1 MLRIIFCCF
10 IPLLLSY
17 SATLAQN
24 SEELL
29 RSGKLLYQVNCARC
43 HGMLGDGGTGPGLSR
58 SYLPRASTDE
68 KLANVIANGIPGTGM
83 PSIWLLTEVEVGKI
97 VKYVRYLGQKKEH
110 VLVGN
115 ADNGKDLFDN
125 SICTTCHIVSGIGGS
140 LGPELTRIGL
150 KRGQGYLAAAISHP
164 GKSKPVDTNGFYQF
178 LVVRVELKNGKT
190 IEGIRINEDTFSI
203 QLKDHSNHLYSF
215 EKEQILS
222 IEKIKD
228 FSLMPSF
235 IDQFSDSEINDI
247 VAYLTSLE

>member
-1 MLRIIFCCF
+1 
-10 IPLLLSY
+10 
-17 SATLAQN
+17 
-24 SEELL
+24 
-29 RSGKLLYQVNCARC
+29 
-43 HGMLGDGGTGPGLSR
+43 
-58 SYLPRASTDE
+58 
-68 KLANVIANGIPGTGM
+68 
-83 PSIWLLTEVEVGKI
+83 
-97 VKYVRYLGQKKEH
+97 
-110 VLVGN
+110 
-115 ADNGKDLFDN
+115 
-125 SICTTCHIVSGIGGS
+125 VSGIGGS

-215 EKEQILS
+215 KKEQILS